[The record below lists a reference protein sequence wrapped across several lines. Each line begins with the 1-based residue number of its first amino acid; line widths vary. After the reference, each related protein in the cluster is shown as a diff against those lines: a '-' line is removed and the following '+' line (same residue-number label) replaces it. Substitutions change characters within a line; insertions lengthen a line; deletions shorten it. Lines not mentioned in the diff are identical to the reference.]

1 MKSSLF
7 QKLKVGSLSKVL
19 LKDHTYEVV
28 IVSIAS
34 PLLIGVYQDGRL
46 IESIENEGKTSD
58 VLLQILM
65 DLSQKYNYSRV
76 IYTSGP
82 GSYMAIK
89 LTYITLRTLE
99 VLEKISF
106 DACEAFELNAQ
117 NPIKAMGKLYFI
129 KENNTI
135 ITKKFDEAL
144 EQRFELPSMLSEV
157 TILDDNKPLYILPA
171 V

>member
-1 MKSSLF
+1 MIPKAEPLP
-7 QKLKVGSLSKVL
+7 KVL
-19 LKDHTYEVV
+19 PRYDLV

-34 PLLIGVYQDGRL
+34 PLLLGIYQDGVL
-46 IESIENEGKTSD
+46 IKRIQSDQKTSD
-58 VLLQILM
+58 ILLKLLM
-65 DLSQKYNYSRV
+65 DIIKEYPLKNV
-76 IYTSGP
+76 LYTSGP

-99 VLEKISF
+99 ILKGISF
-106 DACEAFELNAQ
+106 RGCDAFSLNNQ

-135 ITKKFDEAL
+135 ITKKFDEAV

-157 TILDDNKPLYILPA
+157 TILDDNKPMYILPA

>member
-1 MKSSLF
+1 M
-7 QKLKVGSLSKVL
+7 QKVL
-19 LKDHTYEVV
+19 LSSYEIV

-34 PLLIGVYQDGRL
+34 PLLLGVYRDGEL
-46 IESIENEGKTSD
+46 IETIETKEKTSD
-58 VLLQILM
+58 VLLKL
-65 DLSQKYNYSRV
+65 LSKLSAKYNYKRV

-99 VLEKISF
+99 ILNNITF
-106 DACEAFELNAQ
+106 DACEAFTLN
-117 NPIKAMGKLYFI
+117 NNKPIKAMGKLYFV

-135 ITKKFDEAL
+135 ITKKFDEVL

-157 TILDDNKPLYILPA
+157 TILENNKPLYILPA

>member
-1 MKSSLF
+1 MKWF
-7 QKLKVGSLSKVL
+7 RLKQLRVGSLQKVL
-19 LKDHTYEVV
+19 PNQSYE
-28 IVSIAS
+28 ILIISIAS
-34 PLLIGVYQDGRL
+34 PLLIGVYEDGKL

-65 DLSQKYNYSRV
+65 DLASNYKYSRV

-89 LTYITLRTLE
+89 LTYLTLRTLE
-99 VLEKISF
+99 ILEEISF
-106 DACEAFELNAQ
+106 DACEAFELNGG

-129 KENNTI
+129 KEKNTI
-135 ITKKFDEAL
+135 ITKKFDEVL

>member
-1 MKSSLF
+1 VQEVESL
-7 QKLKVGSLSKVL
+7 KKVL
-19 LKDHTYEVV
+19 PKYTVL

-34 PLLIGVYQDGRL
+34 PLLLGVYRDDIL
-46 IESIENEGKTSD
+46 IETIKSKEKTSEI
-58 VLLQILM
+58 LLKLLM
-65 DLSQKYNYSRV
+65 EIFQKYNTKHLLY
-76 IYTSGP
+76 ISGP

-89 LTYITLRTLE
+89 LTYITLRSLE
-99 VLEKISF
+99 ITKGITF
-106 DACEAFELNAQ
+106 DACDAFSLNKN

-135 ITKKFDEAL
+135 ITKKFDEAV

-157 TILDDNKPLYILPA
+157 TILNDNKPMYILPA